1 MWRICSQCGLRTDDE
16 VCPDDG
22 TTTEQIRSHTQF
34 PGRLQNGYMLRDQYR
49 VEGLVGVGGMGV
61 VYKAVHNI
69 THQPVAIK
77 VLWQDLANNPQEVR
91 RFTREARAASILTHP
106 NTVRVYDFGRDERS
120 DAIYMV
126 MEFLVGRKLSD
137 LLSETPVLPPTRA
150 VHITAQVC
158 KSLEEAHSKGIVH
171 RDLKPDNIFLQ
182 DVAGEKDFVK
192 VLDFGLAKFV
202 KGNFE
207 RDNLTKTGYVVGSPE
222 YMAPEQ
228 AIGSSVGP
236 AADLYSLGI
245 VLYEILTGDLP
256 FDAVS
261 TAQVLRK
268 HIMDRVPDMPE
279 GIRNNIPPK
288 LETVVLRCLE
298 KDPADRPPSAEVLR
312 IQLLQAQDRRRHG
325 PSETIVLADEPVDT
339 QEIPSGGAAAV
350 EAPGAV
356 AGAVI
361 HPDGTGTDLS
371 PRDPNSVSLADAD
384 SAWSDA
390 EELGRRTTSPGG
402 SANQLADAD
411 LLQDGRAATGGN
423 VPENVDAAALR
434 RLIEAEGEVPISGWM
449 LVGIGVAAAA
459 AVLVAALALK

>member
-22 TTTEQIRSHTQF
+22 VSTEQIRSHTEF

-49 VEGLVGVGGMGV
+49 IEGLVGVGGMGV
-61 VYKAVHNI
+61 VYKAVHSI

-77 VLWQDLANNPQEVR
+77 VLWRDLADNPQEVR

-120 DAIYMV
+120 DSIYMV

-137 LLSETPVLPPTRA
+137 LLAETPVIAPTQA

-158 KSLEEAHSKGIVH
+158 KSLEEAHAKGIVH

-202 KGNFE
+202 TGNFE

-228 AIGSSVGP
+228 AIGSNVGP
-236 AADLYSLGI
+236 AADLYSVGI
-245 VLYEILTGDLP
+245 LLYEILTGDLP

-268 HIMDRVPDMPE
+268 HIMDRVPDMPV
-279 GIRNNIPPK
+279 GIRSNIPSK
-288 LETVVLRCLE
+288 LEAVVLRCLE

-312 IQLLQAQDRRRHG
+312 IHLLQAQDRRRRG
-325 PSETIVLADEPVDT
+325 PSPSETPDDGPVDT
-339 QEIPSGGAAAV
+339 QETAKKGRVAV
-350 EAPGAV
+350 EAPGAI
-356 AGAVI
+356 AGTVL
-361 HPDGTGTDLS
+361 HEDGTGTDLS
-371 PRDPNSVSLADAD
+371 PRSKNAQVAPSPQGGAVDSDRVNPPPAIHNGHPLPSGPKTTRQPAGRMPDNSAGSPVS
-384 SAWSDA
+384 
-390 EELGRRTTSPGG
+390 
-402 SANQLADAD
+402 
-411 LLQDGRAATGGN
+411 DGESLEDG
-423 VPENVDAAALR
+423 
-434 RLIEAEGEVPISGWM
+434 EAPVSGWM
-449 LVGIGVAAAA
+449 LVGIGVAAAG
-459 AVLVAALALK
+459 AVLIAALLLK